1 MMPACVLIVDDDAAL
16 LQALPETVRLRMSDV
31 QVDTAD
37 SAQTALARI
46 AATDYDAIVSDVKMP
61 GMDGLALLHEIQAL
75 RPATPTLLITGHGEN
90 ELAIQAL
97 RGGAYDFI
105 QKPIDRTYFVA
116 SLNRAIQM
124 RQLSRQVE
132 AQREAL
138 EQHASQLERVVQQRT
153 GELVAANQAKDD
165 LLAARDRALAEAKAA
180 QRRVTF
186 LAEASAVLATSLDY
200 ETTLSTI
207 AQLAVPVLGDWC
219 FVDVIADDGTLR
231 RLAVACADP
240 GLSAIAVE
248 LRRDYPPLKGGLL
261 GVARVM
267 KSGRSRIWNNIDDA
281 TLVGVARDADH
292 LRLLRTIGLTAAM
305 SVPLQSNG
313 QTFGVISFSVTQP
326 GRSFGP
332 EELLLAEDLV
342 RRAALAIDNARLYR
356 EAQEAVRARE
366 EFLSIASHELKTPLT
381 ALQLQVDSL
390 LLAVQEGRF
399 ARLTPPQMERK
410 LDMVARQTGRL
421 NKLVNE
427 LLDISRILNGRI
439 ELEYEDVE
447 LVGLVGETIARFRE
461 QAELAGSPITLHA
474 PQPVPGVFDRLRTEQ
489 ILTNLLSN
497 AIKYGPG
504 KPIDVRVSADAS
516 VAVLQVRDR
525 GIGIALEHQERIFA
539 RFERAVSVRHYG
551 GLGLGLYIVRQVLD
565 ALGGTISVRSQEGAG
580 STFTV
585 TLPLAPAE
593 SFPRSPS

>member
-1 MMPACVLIVDDDAAL
+1 MTPSSVLIVDDDAAL

-31 QVDTAD
+31 RVDTAD
-37 SAQTALARI
+37 SAQVALACI

-61 GMDGLALLHEIQAL
+61 GMDGLALLHQIQAL

-90 ELAIQAL
+90 DLAIQAL

-105 QKPIDRTYFVA
+105 QKPIDRSYFVA

-132 AQREAL
+132 AQRQAL
-138 EQHASQLERVVQQRT
+138 EQHASELERVVQQRT
-153 GELVAANQAKDD
+153 SDLVAANRAKDD
-165 LLAARDRALAEAKAA
+165 LLAARDQALAEAEVA
-180 QRRVTF
+180 QGRVMF

-219 FVDVIADDGTLR
+219 FVDVIAEDGTLR

-240 GLSAIAVE
+240 AQAEIARE
-248 LRRDYPPLKGGLL
+248 LRRDYPPLKSGVL

-267 KSGRSRIWNNIDDA
+267 KSGRAKIWNNIDDA
-281 TLVGVARDADH
+281 TLVKIARDADH
-292 LRLLRTIGLTAAM
+292 LRLLRAIGLRSSL
-305 SVPLQSNG
+305 SVPLQVNG
-313 QTFGVISFSVTQP
+313 QALGVISFSVTQP
-326 GRSFGP
+326 DRSFGS

-390 LLAVQEGRF
+390 LLAAQDGRF
-399 ARLTPPQMERK
+399 AQLAPAQMERK
-410 LDMVARQTGRL
+410 FDTVAQQTSRL

-439 ELEYEDVE
+439 ELEYEAVE
-447 LVGLVGETIARFRE
+447 LVGLVSETIARFRE
-461 QAELAGSPITLHA
+461 QSQLAGCPITLHA
-474 PQPVPGVFDRLRTEQ
+474 PQSVAGVFDRLRTEQ

-504 KPIDVRVSADAS
+504 KPIDVSINVDAPTVS
-516 VAVLQVRDR
+516 LHVRDR
-525 GIGIALEHQERIFA
+525 GIGIALKHQERIFA

-565 ALGGTISVRSQEGAG
+565 ALGGTISVRSEEGAG
-580 STFTV
+580 STFSV
-585 TLPLAPAE
+585 TLPLAPPE
-593 SFPRSPS
+593 SLTES